1 MSKASSPAPAPTTLF
16 SSLNALV
23 AGSSET
29 EFTIP
34 GIVLIHAPKSSFSA
48 CTTIGKPTTY
58 FSITDISPDLTLL
71 LRRAPT
77 ISKTD
82 RHGNQKTV
90 KAGIYLDRLPADI
103 PRPKLI
109 RVNTAGAD
117 VPAPV
122 VATSA
127 TAAATRGR
135 EPGKKLMGA
144 TGEQTTKVEKGTE
157 APAGFAAAAERPKG
171 FEIDMVPGAFVAVG
185 GRGSRL
191 KKRPARFDDGVVKV
205 VEVKRRER
213 SAGR

>member
-1 MSKASSPAPAPTTLF
+1 M
-16 SSLNALV
+16 
-23 AGSSET
+23 
-29 EFTIP
+29 
-34 GIVLIHAPKSSFSA
+34 
-48 CTTIGKPTTY
+48 
-58 FSITDISPDLTLL
+58 
-71 LRRAPT
+71 
-77 ISKTD
+77 SKTD

-109 RVNTAGAD
+109 RVNAAGAD
-117 VPAPV
+117 VAAPV

-135 EPGKKLMGA
+135 KPGKKLTGA
-144 TGEQTTKVEKGTE
+144 TGEQMTKVEKGTE

-171 FEIDMVPGAFVAVG
+171 LEIDMVPGAFMAVG

-191 KKRPARFDDGVVKV
+191 KKRPARFDDGVVEV